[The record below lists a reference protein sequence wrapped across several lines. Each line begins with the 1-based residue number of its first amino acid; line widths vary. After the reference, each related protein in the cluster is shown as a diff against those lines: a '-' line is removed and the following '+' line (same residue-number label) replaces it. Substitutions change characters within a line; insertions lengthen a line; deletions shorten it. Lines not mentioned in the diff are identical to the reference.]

1 MTEPDPRAVLD
12 YWFGDALV
20 ARPEELGAHF
30 KRWFRSGNALDGEI
44 RERFGSWVE
53 RAATGGLDDWRAQ
66 PGPMLALILLLD
78 QFPRNIW
85 RGDARAFAHD
95 ALALRHSDELLASGR
110 DRELHFLQRG
120 FSYMPHQHIE
130 DLAAQDAG
138 VAAYQ
143 RLVADTDEAYR
154 PTAEGFLNS
163 AREHREIIRR
173 FGRFPH
179 RNAALGRASTE
190 EEAGYLRE
198 GGKRFG
204 Q

>member
-1 MTEPDPRAVLD
+1 MAEPDPRAVLD
-12 YWFGDALV
+12 YWFSDALV
-20 ARPEELGAHF
+20 AMPEELGAHF
-30 KRWFRSGNALDGEI
+30 KRWFMSGDTLDGEV

-53 RAATGGLDDWRAQ
+53 QASSGGLDAWRAE
-66 PGPMLALILLLD
+66 PEAMLALIILLD

-85 RGDARAFAHD
+85 RGGARAFAHD
-95 ALALRHSDELLASGR
+95 ALALQHSDALIASGR
-110 DRELHFLQRG
+110 DRELHFLERG
-120 FSYMPHQHIE
+120 FAYMPHQHVE

-138 VAAYQ
+138 VTAYE
-143 RLVADTDEAYR
+143 RLVDDTDEAYR

-163 AREHREIIRR
+163 AKEHREIIRH

-179 RNAALGRASTE
+179 RNAALGRVTTDE
-190 EEAGYLRE
+190 EENYLRD